1 MLNIFIPNFISGIQE
16 VDIALLQWFY
26 FDWKND
32 VLDFL
37 FPIIRSKIVWLP
49 FYIYL
54 LAWLLFN
61 MGQQGVKIIGVI
73 MLIILVSDTMSSRIF
88 KNWVERPRPC
98 HERVLNFEPLVEC
111 GSGYSFPS
119 SHATNHFALSSA
131 LILLIPTL
139 WLGWKIVLVLW
150 AASIAIAQ
158 VYVGVHYFSD
168 ILAGSMLG
176 FICAFMVIFLVKR
189 YKLI

>member
-1 MLNIFIPNFISGIQE
+1 MSNIYILNFLSGIQE
-16 VDIALLQWFY
+16 TDIAVLQWFY
-26 FDWKND
+26 FEWKNEI
-32 VLDFL
+32 LDFL

-54 LAWLLFN
+54 MAWLLFN
-61 MGQQGVKIIGVI
+61 LGQQGVKIIGVI
-73 MLIILVSDTMSSRIF
+73 LLIILVSDTMSSRIL
-88 KNWVERPRPC
+88 KNWIERPRPC
-98 HERVLNFEPLVEC
+98 HEKILDFEPLVEC

-150 AASIAIAQ
+150 AAAIAMAQ

-168 ILAGSMLG
+168 VIAGSLLG
-176 FICAFMVIFLVKR
+176 FVCTVMVTFLLRR
-189 YKLI
+189 YRLI